1 VAGMSMKK
9 KVPLITL
16 SAVLL
21 AAFLFG
27 STFSGSNSAAFA
39 SSYTSEKCKDAASK
53 ISDKADAQV
62 SKDVCGIELSRDSPT
77 LKLKDK
83 EINEQVPMEFPYQPA
98 SASSNSK
105 VLSLVEFTLLQSE
118 VDQVSQY
125 LLDHHWTVT
134 AIHNHQFFETPRLIY
149 LHAEKQDNL
158 DDVLKEIR
166 NALDALVMI
175 IIARNYDNYTN
186 NE

>member
-1 VAGMSMKK
+1 MKK
-9 KVPLITL
+9 VSLITL
-16 SAVLL
+16 STAVLL

-39 SSYTSEKCKDAASK
+39 SSDASEKCKDSAEK

-62 SKDVCGIELSRDSPT
+62 SKDVCGIELSRESPT

-105 VLSLVEFTLLQSE
+105 VLSIVEFTLLQSE
-118 VDQVSQY
+118 VDDVNQY
-125 LLDHHWTVT
+125 LLDNHWTVT
-134 AIHNHQFFETPRLIY
+134 AIHNHHFYDHPRLIY
-149 LHAEKQDNL
+149 LHAQKQDNL
-158 DDVLKEIR
+158 DDVLHEIR
-166 NALDALVMI
+166 NALEKTSCDC
-175 IIARNYDNYTN
+175 T
-186 NE
+186 

>member
-1 VAGMSMKK
+1 MPYLSMKK
-9 KVPLITL
+9 VFLVTL
-16 SAVLL
+16 SAVVL

-27 STFSGSNSAAFA
+27 STFAGSNSPAFA
-39 SSYTSEKCKDAASK
+39 SSDTEKCKDAAEK

-62 SKDVCGIELSRDSPT
+62 SKNVCGIELSRDSPT

-118 VDQVSQY
+118 VDDVNQY
-125 LLDHHWTVT
+125 LLDNHWTVT
-134 AIHNHQFFETPRLIY
+134 AIHNHQFFENPRLIY

-158 DDVLKEIR
+158 DNVLHEIR
-166 NALDALVMI
+166 NALEKTSCDC
-175 IIARNYDNYTN
+175 T
-186 NE
+186 

>member
-1 VAGMSMKK
+1 MKK
-9 KVPLITL
+9 VFLVTL
-16 SAVLL
+16 SAVVL
-21 AAFLFG
+21 AVFLIG
-27 STFSGSNSAAFA
+27 SIFAGSNTAAFA
-39 SSYTSEKCKDAASK
+39 ASDTSEKCKDTAAK

-83 EINEQVPMEFPYQPA
+83 EINEQVPMEFPYRPA

-118 VDQVSQY
+118 VDDVNQY
-125 LLDHHWTVT
+125 LLDNHWTVT
-134 AIHNHQFFETPRLIY
+134 AIHNHHFFENPRLIY

-158 DDVLKEIR
+158 DNVLHEIR
-166 NALDALVMI
+166 NALEKTSCDC
-175 IIARNYDNYTN
+175 T
-186 NE
+186 

>member
-1 VAGMSMKK
+1 
-9 KVPLITL
+9 
-16 SAVLL
+16 
-21 AAFLFG
+21 
-27 STFSGSNSAAFA
+27 
-39 SSYTSEKCKDAASK
+39 
-53 ISDKADAQV
+53 
-62 SKDVCGIELSRDSPT
+62 
-77 LKLKDK
+77 
-83 EINEQVPMEFPYQPA
+83 MEFPYQPA

-134 AIHNHQFFETPRLIY
+134 AIHNHQFIETPRLIY

>member
-1 VAGMSMKK
+1 MKK
-9 KVPLITL
+9 VFLVTL

-21 AAFLFG
+21 ASFLFG
-27 STFSGSNSAAFA
+27 STSAGSNSAAFA
-39 SSYTSEKCKDAASK
+39 SSDTSEKCKDAAAK

-77 LKLKDK
+77 IKLKDK

-118 VDQVSQY
+118 VDDVNQY
-125 LLDHHWTVT
+125 LLDNHWTVT
-134 AIHNHQFFETPRLIY
+134 AIHNHHFFENPRLIY

-158 DDVLKEIR
+158 DNVLHEIR
-166 NALDALVMI
+166 NALEKTS
-175 IIARNYDNYTN
+175 YDCT
-186 NE
+186 

>member
-1 VAGMSMKK
+1 MKK
-9 KVPLITL
+9 VSFITL

-21 AAFLFG
+21 ASFLFG
-27 STFSGSNSAAFA
+27 STFAGSNSAAFA
-39 SSYTSEKCKDAASK
+39 ASDTSEKCKDAAAK

-118 VDQVSQY
+118 VDDVNQY
-125 LLDHHWTVT
+125 LLDNHWTVT
-134 AIHNHQFFETPRLIY
+134 AIHNHHFFENPRLIY

-158 DDVLKEIR
+158 DNVLHEIR
-166 NALDALVMI
+166 NALEKTSCDC
-175 IIARNYDNYTN
+175 T
-186 NE
+186 

>member
-1 VAGMSMKK
+1 MKK
-9 KVPLITL
+9 VFLVTL
-16 SAVLL
+16 SALVI

-27 STFSGSNSAAFA
+27 STFAGSNSAAFA
-39 SSYTSEKCKDAASK
+39 SSDTEKCKDAAAK

-118 VDQVSQY
+118 VDDVNQY
-125 LLDHHWTVT
+125 LLDNHWTVT
-134 AIHNHQFFETPRLIY
+134 AIHNHHFFENPRLIY

-158 DDVLKEIR
+158 DNVLQEIR
-166 NALDALVMI
+166 NALEKTSCDC
-175 IIARNYDNYTN
+175 T
-186 NE
+186 